1 MQVSSIRFF
10 RVSLLCYHSQIQLRP
25 SRIAGSGSIMRAG
38 QSGRRNLE
46 KKPQAR
52 LVELTV
58 ARDVQR
64 SSKARFIS
72 QYDETGARRK
82 LSF

>member
-1 MQVSSIRFF
+1 
-10 RVSLLCYHSQIQLRP
+10 
-25 SRIAGSGSIMRAG
+25 MRAG